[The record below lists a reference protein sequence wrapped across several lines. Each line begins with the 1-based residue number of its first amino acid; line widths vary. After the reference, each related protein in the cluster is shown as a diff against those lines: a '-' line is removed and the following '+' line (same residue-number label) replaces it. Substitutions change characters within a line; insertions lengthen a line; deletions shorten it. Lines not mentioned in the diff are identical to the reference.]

1 MGFLGVKKRWK
12 AVGEVLGRTH
22 GRLGRSLSPGDSQ
35 KSNCSPRSHT
45 LSAQSRAYSPARDP
59 GDPFPREERPGK
71 DPVSCPH
78 ISTLPSSIRA
88 WPGMCI
94 LPISPQIYWRPV
106 LKAGGGGTQQMC
118 LRPPKHERGVG
129 GCSES
134 CCPNCGTTG
143 VLHMLWGN
151 GHFLAWAE
159 LATRVFGL
167 AILKQGCLPAPPPP
181 PPLEGHLSVSG
192 HI

>member
-1 MGFLGVKKRWK
+1 MILRR
-12 AVGEVLGRTH
+12 AIAAPDLTPSLHRVGHIPQPETQETP
-22 GRLGRSLSPGDSQ
+22 SPGRRDQ
-35 KSNCSPRSHT
+35 EKT
-45 LSAQSRAYSPARDP
+45 LCPARIFLHFLPAPEP
-59 GDPFPREERPGK
+59 G
-71 DPVSCPH
+71 
-78 ISTLPSSIRA
+78 
-88 WPGMCI
+88 PGMCI
-94 LPISPQIYWRPV
+94 LPIRPQIYWRPV
-106 LKAGGGGTQQMC
+106 LKAGGRGTQQMC
-118 LRPPKHERGVG
+118 LRLPKHERGLG

-159 LATRVFGL
+159 LATMVFGPE
-167 AILKQGCLPAPPPP
+167 ILKQGCLPALPAP